1 MSSTLIQGF
10 TLWGEGGI
18 SLHLASKKSVL
29 FKSIN
34 DDYLWPFLKNKKT
47 KMHFKLK
54 QIKHHFLKT
63 FYRHSL
69 ICFNGR
75 PKLLMK
81 LIIRNSGENTG
92 AAGHSNLRAATEV
105 IS

>member
-1 MSSTLIQGF
+1 M
-10 TLWGEGGI
+10 WGEGGV

-29 FKSIN
+29 IIIHRFK
-34 DDYLWPFLKNKKT
+34 YLWPFKKIKKIKKS

-63 FYRHSL
+63 FYRQSL